1 MEKAVSVAQVIL
13 PIFVTAFLGMY
24 ARKKNILTP
33 EGVQGL
39 QKFAMN
45 IGLPCVLFNSLL
57 TAKVGPE
64 SIGIMALLLPCMLAS
79 AIWAFRV
86 RKNRYPYHN
95 LPMLFG
101 AQGGATLGIPLFMIL
116 FGSAQAYHMAI
127 LDLTQAIIAHPI
139 IAILNSDTGD
149 HPKVSQ
155 VLKRIFS
162 SPLVIMCLA
171 GLALNITGIGAWL
184 DTVGVGGV
192 ITEVTSFLGQPVS
205 AILIFSIGYNFSLS
219 GESRRDI
226 FRLSAIHFVLYA
238 LIGIF
243 LQLAIFLLPNV
254 TSLTRWAVLLFSFL
268 PSSYLAPS
276 LGRTPTDNTVA
287 SGMCSLLTIPCV
299 IVFCIIAA
307 CIA

>member
-1 MEKAVSVAQVIL
+1 MDKVISVAQVIL

-24 ARKKNILTP
+24 ARKRDIISA

-45 IGLPCVLFNSLL
+45 IGLPCVLFKSLL
-57 TAKVGPE
+57 TARVGPE
-64 SIGIMALLLPCMLAS
+64 SIGIMLFLLPCMLLCAL
-79 AIWAFRV
+79 WGFRA
-86 RKNRYPYHN
+86 RKARFPYHN

-171 GLALNITGIGAWL
+171 GLALNISGLGNWLDGIGI
-184 DTVGVGGV
+184 GSV
-192 ITEVTSFLGQPVS
+192 ITEVTGFLGQPVS

-219 GESRRDI
+219 DDCRQDI
-226 FRLSAIHFVLYA
+226 IRLCVIHFVAYA
-238 LIGIF
+238 LIGVF
-243 LQLAIFLLPNV
+243 LQLALFLLPNV
-254 TSLTRWAVLLFSFL
+254 TPLTRWAVLLFSFL

-276 LGRTPTDNTVA
+276 LGKTPQDNTVA
-287 SGMCSLLTIPCV
+287 SGICSILTIPCV

-307 CIA
+307 LTA

>member
-1 MEKAVSVAQVIL
+1 MDKAFRVAQVIL
-13 PIFVTAFLGMY
+13 PIFATAFWGMY

-276 LGRTPTDNTVA
+276 LGRTSTDNTVA